1 MTFAVPVTVRG
12 YELDV
17 NGHMNQAVYHQYAE
31 HARWEAMRAAGLV
44 PDKMLHAG
52 LGPVVLESTVRHLR
66 ELHLGDEVTVT
77 CEFEWGEG
85 KAFRINQQIRKL
97 DGTVSAEFRVVTG
110 LMDLT
115 ARKLV
120 PNPRER
126 FRELSESAD
135 VLGL

>member
-12 YELDV
+12 YELDA

-31 HARWEAMRAAGLV
+31 HARWEALRTAGLV

-52 LGPVVLESTVRHLR
+52 LGSVVLESTVRHLR

-77 CEFEWGEG
+77 CEFEWGGG
-85 KAFRINQQIRKL
+85 KVFRILQQIRKL
-97 DGTVSAEFRVVTG
+97 DGTVSAEFTVVAG

-120 PNPRER
+120 PNPVDR